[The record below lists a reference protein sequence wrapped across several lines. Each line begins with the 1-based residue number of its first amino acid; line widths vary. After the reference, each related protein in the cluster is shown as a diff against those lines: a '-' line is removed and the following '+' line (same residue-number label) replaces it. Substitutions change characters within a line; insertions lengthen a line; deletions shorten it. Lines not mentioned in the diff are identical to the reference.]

1 MTCILI
7 FLLAGLRQ
15 ADVIGRGYAYE
26 AGFLIKPKQYK
37 NLGLGVNDLLYT
49 VIKKNTYQDSVSLM
63 LLTNHLSSVEGVNK
77 IQVMMGTP
85 ANKDI
90 FKGSGLYTDELEEAA
105 PSDLCIVVDSDD
117 EATKER
123 VVEETENYLANQ
135 ATESAQN
142 EIPTVRTWD
151 MAENKLPNA
160 DLAVIS
166 IAGEHAAVEAN
177 KALDR
182 GLNVFLFSDNVSVED
197 ERNLKQRA
205 DELGLI
211 VMGPDC
217 GTGIL
222 DGVPIA
228 FANVIEKGN
237 IGIVGA
243 SGTGIQEVS
252 TIIANHGGG
261 ISQAIGTGGRDLSAD
276 IGALTTIK
284 GLRVLDQDDETD
296 IIVYISKPPA
306 PEVKEKVVE
315 VFKTLSKP
323 VVAIFMGNKPEE
335 AHDNVQYA
343 WTLHDTALKALELAE
358 NTGSSLDKVVAENA
372 DDIEKIK
379 ANASQRYIKGYF
391 CGGTLALEAAM
402 ITEDAFGLDS
412 SAEHPEGMMLKKDGH
427 EIIDLGD
434 DVYTQGRAHPMIDP
448 TFRVEKVKEAAH
460 DAETAVILL
469 DNVIGYGAHED
480 MAGVFAPVIKEAKE
494 EAAKEGKAFVAI
506 ASVTGTAQDPQ
517 VYQDQ
522 VDKLEE
528 AGVIV
533 CDSNA
538 EATKLAADLIKY
550 LNGEIKL
557 ETKESKTSSDLEKVA
572 ELISSKPRVINVGLK
587 SFAQTV
593 AENGGQVVQYQWK
606 PIAGGDKRLASIVN
620 QLYKL

>member
-1 MTCILI
+1 MLS
-7 FLLAGLRQ
+7 
-15 ADVIGRGYAYE
+15 
-26 AGFLIKPKQYK
+26 
-37 NLGLGVNDLLYT
+37 T

-63 LLTNHLSSVEGVNK
+63 LLTNHLSSVDGVNK

-90 FKGSGLYTDELEEAA
+90 FKGSGLYTDDLEDAA
-105 PSDLCIVVDSDD
+105 PSDLCIVVDTDSA
-117 EATKER
+117 EITEN
-123 VVEETENYLANQ
+123 VVEETDNYLANQ
-135 ATESAQN
+135 ATESNQSDFS
-142 EIPTVRTWD
+142 TVRTWE
-151 MAENKLPNA
+151 MATNKLANA

-166 IAGEHAAVEAN
+166 IAGEHATAEAH

-182 GLNVFLFSDNVSVED
+182 GMSVFLFSDNVSVED
-197 ERNLKQRA
+197 ELALKTRA

-228 FANVIEKGN
+228 FANVVDKGN

-261 ISQAIGTGGRDLSAD
+261 ISQAIGTGGRDLSAE
-276 IGALTTIK
+276 IGAKTAIK
-284 GLRVLDQDDETD
+284 GLRVLDQDPETD
-296 IIVYISKPPA
+296 IIVFISKPPA
-306 PEVKEKVVE
+306 PEVRNKVVD

-323 VVAIFMGNKPEE
+323 VVAIFMGNKPDA

-343 WTLHDTALKALELAE
+343 WTLHDTALQALELAQS
-358 NTGSSLDKVVAENA
+358 TGTSIDKFVAEHA
-372 DDIEKIK
+372 DDIAKIQ
-379 ANASQRYIKGYF
+379 ANPEQRFIKGYF

-402 ITEDAFGLDS
+402 IAEDAFGLDS
-412 SAEHPEGMMLKKDGH
+412 SADHPEGMMLKKDGH

-434 DVYTQGRAHPMIDP
+434 DVYTNGRAHPMIDP

-460 DAETAVILL
+460 DAETAIILL

-480 MAGVFAPVIKEAKE
+480 MAGVFAPVVAEAKE
-494 EAAKEGKAFVAI
+494 EAAKQGKAFIAI
-506 ASVTGTAQDPQ
+506 ASVTGTANDPQ

-533 CDSNA
+533 LESNA
-538 EATKLAADLIKY
+538 EATKLSADLVKY

-557 ETKESKTSSDLEKVA
+557 ADKSSSTPKDLEKVA
-572 ELISSKPRVINVGLK
+572 ELISSKPRVVNVGLK

-606 PIAGGDKRLASIVN
+606 PIAGGNKRLASLVN
-620 QLYKL
+620 QLNKR

>member
-1 MTCILI
+1 MLS
-7 FLLAGLRQ
+7 
-15 ADVIGRGYAYE
+15 
-26 AGFLIKPKQYK
+26 
-37 NLGLGVNDLLYT
+37 T

-63 LLTNHLSSVEGVNK
+63 LLTNHLSSVDGVNK

-90 FKGSGLYTDELEEAA
+90 FKGSGLFTDELEDAA
-105 PSDLCIVVDSDD
+105 PSDLCIVVDTDSEDV
-117 EATKER
+117 TSN
-123 VVEETENYLANQ
+123 VVEETDNYLANQ
-135 ATESAQN
+135 ATESNQS
-142 EIPTVRTWD
+142 EFSTVRTWD
-151 MAENKLPNA
+151 MALNKLPNA

-166 IAGEHAAVEAN
+166 IAGEHATAEAN

-182 GLNVFLFSDNVSVED
+182 GMSVFLFSDNVSVED
-197 ERNLKQRA
+197 ELALKTRA

-228 FANVIEKGN
+228 FANVVDKGN

-252 TIIANHGGG
+252 TIIGNHGGG
-261 ISQAIGTGGRDLSAD
+261 ISQAIGTGGRDLSAA
-276 IGALTTIK
+276 IGAKTAIK
-284 GLRVLDQDDETD
+284 GLRVLDQDPETD
-296 IIVYISKPPA
+296 IIVFISKPPA
-306 PEVKEKVVE
+306 PEVRNKVVD

-323 VVAIFMGNKPEE
+323 VVAIFMGNKPEA

-343 WTLHDTALKALELAE
+343 WTLQDTALQALELAQS
-358 NTGSSLDKVVAENA
+358 TGASIDKFVAEHA

-379 ANASQRYIKGYF
+379 ANAEQRYIKGYF

-412 SAEHPEGMMLKKDGH
+412 SADHPEGMMLKKDGH

-434 DVYTQGRAHPMIDP
+434 DVYTNGRAHPMIDP

-460 DAETAVILL
+460 DAETAIILL

-494 EAAKEGKAFVAI
+494 EAAKEGKAFIAI
-506 ASVTGTAQDPQ
+506 ASVTGTANDPQ

-522 VDKLEE
+522 VDKLED
-528 AGVIV
+528 AGVV
-533 CDSNA
+533 VLESNA
-538 EATKLAADLIKY
+538 EATKLAADLVKY
-550 LNGEIKL
+550 LNGEITL
-557 ETKESKTSSDLEKVA
+557 KTSEGKSAGDLEKVA
-572 ELISSKPRVINVGLK
+572 ELISSKPRVVNVGLK

-606 PIAGGDKRLASIVN
+606 PIAGGNKRLASLVN
-620 QLYKL
+620 QLNKR

>member
-1 MTCILI
+1 
-7 FLLAGLRQ
+7 
-15 ADVIGRGYAYE
+15 
-26 AGFLIKPKQYK
+26 
-37 NLGLGVNDLLYT
+37 
-49 VIKKNTYQDSVSLM
+49 M
-63 LLTNHLSSVEGVNK
+63 LLTNHLSSVDGVNK

-90 FKGSGLYTDELEEAA
+90 FKGSGLFTDELEDAA
-105 PSDLCIVVDSDD
+105 PSDLCIVVDTDSEDV
-117 EATKER
+117 TSN
-123 VVEETENYLANQ
+123 VVEETDNYLANQ
-135 ATESAQN
+135 ATESNQS
-142 EIPTVRTWD
+142 EFSTVRTWD
-151 MAENKLPNA
+151 MALNKLPNA

-166 IAGEHAAVEAN
+166 IAGEHATAEAN

-182 GLNVFLFSDNVSVED
+182 GMSVFLFSDNVSVED
-197 ERNLKQRA
+197 ELALKTRA

-228 FANVIEKGN
+228 FANVVDKGN

-252 TIIANHGGG
+252 TIIGNHGGG
-261 ISQAIGTGGRDLSAD
+261 ISQAIGTGGRDLSAA
-276 IGALTTIK
+276 IGAKTAIK
-284 GLRVLDQDDETD
+284 GLRVLDQDPETD
-296 IIVYISKPPA
+296 IIVFISKPPA
-306 PEVKEKVVE
+306 PEVRNKVVD

-323 VVAIFMGNKPEE
+323 VVAIFMGNKPEA

-343 WTLHDTALKALELAE
+343 WTLQDTALQALELAQS
-358 NTGSSLDKVVAENA
+358 TGASIDKFVAEHA

-379 ANASQRYIKGYF
+379 ANAEQRYIKGYF

-412 SAEHPEGMMLKKDGH
+412 SADHPEGMMLKKDGH

-434 DVYTQGRAHPMIDP
+434 DVYTNGRAHPMIDP

-460 DAETAVILL
+460 DAETAIILL

-494 EAAKEGKAFVAI
+494 EAAKEGKAFIAI
-506 ASVTGTAQDPQ
+506 ASVTGTANDPQ

-522 VDKLEE
+522 VDKLED
-528 AGVIV
+528 AGVV
-533 CDSNA
+533 VLESNA
-538 EATKLAADLIKY
+538 EATKLAADLVKY
-550 LNGEIKL
+550 LNGEITL
-557 ETKESKTSSDLEKVA
+557 KTSEGKSAGDLEKVA
-572 ELISSKPRVINVGLK
+572 ELISSKPRVVNVGLK

-606 PIAGGDKRLASIVN
+606 PIAGGNKRLASLVN
-620 QLYKL
+620 QLNKR

>member
-1 MTCILI
+1 
-7 FLLAGLRQ
+7 
-15 ADVIGRGYAYE
+15 
-26 AGFLIKPKQYK
+26 
-37 NLGLGVNDLLYT
+37 
-49 VIKKNTYQDSVSLM
+49 M
-63 LLTNHLSSVEGVNK
+63 LLTNHLSSVDGVNK

-90 FKGSGLYTDELEEAA
+90 FKGSGLYTDDLEDAA
-105 PSDLCIVVDSDD
+105 PSDLCIVIDTDS
-117 EATKER
+117 EAVTEN
-123 VVEETENYLANQ
+123 VVEETDSYLANQ
-135 ATESAQN
+135 ATESNQSDFS
-142 EIPTVRTWD
+142 TVRTWE
-151 MAENKLPNA
+151 MATNKLANA

-166 IAGEHAAVEAN
+166 IAGEHATAEAH

-182 GLNVFLFSDNVSVED
+182 GMSVFLFSDNVSVED
-197 ERNLKQRA
+197 ELALKTRA

-261 ISQAIGTGGRDLSAD
+261 ISQAIGTGGRDLSAE
-276 IGALTTIK
+276 IGAKTAIK
-284 GLRVLDQDDETD
+284 GLRVLDQDPETD
-296 IIVYISKPPA
+296 IIVFISKPPA
-306 PEVKEKVVE
+306 PEVRNKVVD

-323 VVAIFMGNKPEE
+323 VVAIFMGNKPDA

-343 WTLHDTALKALELAE
+343 WTLHETALQALELAQS
-358 NTGSSLDKVVAENA
+358 TGTSIDKFVAEHA
-372 DDIEKIK
+372 DDIAKIQ
-379 ANASQRYIKGYF
+379 ANPEQRFIKGYF

-402 ITEDAFGLDS
+402 IAEDAFGLDS
-412 SAEHPEGMMLKKDGH
+412 SADHPEGMMLKKDGH

-434 DVYTQGRAHPMIDP
+434 DVYTNGRAHPMIDP

-460 DAETAVILL
+460 DAETAIILL

-480 MAGVFAPVIKEAKE
+480 MAGIFAPVVAEAKE
-494 EAAKEGKAFVAI
+494 EAAKQGKAFIAI
-506 ASVTGTAQDPQ
+506 ASVTGTANDPQ

-533 CDSNA
+533 LESNA
-538 EATKLAADLIKY
+538 EATKLSADLVKY

-557 ETKESKTSSDLEKVA
+557 ADKSSSTPSDLEKVA
-572 ELISSKPRVINVGLK
+572 ELISSKPRVVNVGLK

-606 PIAGGDKRLASIVN
+606 PIAGGNKRLASLVN
-620 QLYKL
+620 QLNKR